1 MAKRIKNRAPTPTM
15 LIFDVNKL
23 FHDEITSVEKDMQ
36 NSCRSIVYYLSLE
49 DGVSQLRLSQLTH
62 LKPPT
67 ISITLRA
74 MEADGYVERRID
86 ENDKRQVNVYLTSKG
101 KRHDEKMRSCV
112 SEFEKKAMRGF
123 TEEEKETICSLLARM
138 KDNLCGEEQSEE

>member
-1 MAKRIKNRAPTPTM
+1 MAKRIKDRKPTPTM

-23 FHDEITSVEKDMQ
+23 FQDEMSGVDKDMQ
-36 NSCRSIVYYLSLE
+36 QSCRSIVYYLTME

-74 MEADGYVERRID
+74 MESEGYVERRVD
-86 ENDKRQVNVYLTSKG
+86 DNDRRQVNVYLTQKG
-101 KRHDEKMRSCV
+101 KRHDEKLRNSV
-112 SEFEKKAMRGF
+112 NEFEKKALEGF
-123 TEEEKETICSLLARM
+123 TDEEKETLSTLLTRI
-138 KDNLCGEEQSEE
+138 KDNLSGEEQA

>member
-49 DGVSQLRLSQLTH
+49 DGVSQLKLSQLTH

-86 ENDKRQVNVYLTSKG
+86 ENDKRQVNVYLTPKG
-101 KRHDEKMRSCV
+101 KRHDEKMRNCV
-112 SEFEKKAMRGF
+112 NEFEKKAMRGF
-123 TEEEKETICSLLARM
+123 TEEEKATISELLTRM
-138 KDNLCGEEQSEE
+138 KNNLCGEEQSEE

>member
-1 MAKRIKNRAPTPTM
+1 MAKRLKNRKPTPTM
-15 LIFDVNKL
+15 LIFDVNKM

-74 MEADGYVERRID
+74 MEADGYVERKID
-86 ENDKRQVNVYLTSKG
+86 ENDKRQVNVYLTPKG
-101 KRHDEKMRSCV
+101 KRHDEKMRNCV
-112 SEFEKKAMRGF
+112 NEFENKAMRGF
-123 TEEEKETICSLLARM
+123 TEEEKETLENLLTRM
-138 KDNLCGEEQSEE
+138 KDNLSGEEKTEE

>member
-1 MAKRIKNRAPTPTM
+1 MAKRIKDRKPTPTM

-23 FHDEITSVEKDMQ
+23 FQDEMSGVDKDMQ
-36 NSCRSIVYYLSLE
+36 QSCRSIVYYLTME

-74 MEADGYVERRID
+74 MESEGYVERRVD
-86 ENDKRQVNVYLTSKG
+86 DNDRRQVNVYLTQKG
-101 KRHDEKMRSCV
+101 KRHDEKLRNSV
-112 SEFEKKAMRGF
+112 NEFEKKALEGF
-123 TEEEKETICSLLARM
+123 TDEEKETLSALLTRI
-138 KDNLCGEEQSEE
+138 KDNLCGEEQA